1 MISAAVAV
9 MSVVTIAMS
18 KSLLVVVLRWLSLT
32 RMTRTGSVR
41 QTPNQRPV
49 ISVVRTVMVVPY
61 RLIRVS
67 DQVLL
72 SVALRAMSV
81 GVPMRSPR
89 SRGRPRFPLAAGVGW
104 WNTALR
110 RALVVRVMLGP
121 RPAKCRAPAER
132 QGDDDRQDDPAVAV
146 ADFLGA
152 GGGSVVPPG
161 RGEDFRS
168 ASSGEGFIDGEQD
181 RVVGC
186 EQQVDDQGGQD
197 QADLVDVPAGAGEE
211 PVGAGMVPHPGQAR
225 GGQHSAYCSFHRAE
239 DESGEHRGEHLVSR
253 CGETGPET
261 VQQRQQGIGYTDL
274 GGHWWNTPFI
284 GGVVSTTNVPPH
296 SRKSS
301 EARRRNGVQFKVLN
315 LAFRFLIQ

>member
-1 MISAAVAV
+1 MPGGEGFRDLVEEVAAE
-9 MSVVTIAMS
+9 
-18 KSLLVVVLRWLSLT
+18 
-32 RMTRTGSVR
+32 
-41 QTPNQRPV
+41 
-49 ISVVRTVMVVPY
+49 
-61 RLIRVS
+61 
-67 DQVLL
+67 
-72 SVALRAMSV
+72 V
-81 GVPMRSPR
+81 G
-89 SRGRPRFPLAAGVGW
+89 FAAATFDAQGEQDGQ
-104 WNTALR
+104 
-110 RALVVRVMLGP
+110 GD
-121 RPAKCRAPAER
+121 RAPAER

-181 RVVGC
+181 RVVGW

-239 DESGEHRGEHLVSR
+239 DESGEHRGEHLIPR

-296 SRKSS
+296 SMKCSAGAPT
-301 EARRRNGVQFKVLN
+301 EW
-315 LAFRFLIQ
+315 AFNS